1 MPVFTC
7 ILEFIIHGT
16 VHPLGIYLSLIPV
29 IIGTMLVCAGDVY
42 GTFFG
47 IALLVISCT
56 VSSLKGII
64 TKYLLSGKEPLST
77 FHLLNI
83 VCSLSFV
90 DTQNTML
97 AFPEALTLS
106 LFNDRG
112 FWSTWLPR
120 YLSLSLCH
128 LVLLFRQ
135 FCSFSCTE
143 CLLSH

>member
-1 MPVFTC
+1 MFRCAMPVFNC

-16 VHPLGIYLSLIPV
+16 VNPLGIYLSLIPV

-90 DTQNTML
+90 DT
-97 AFPEALTLS
+97 
-106 LFNDRG
+106 
-112 FWSTWLPR
+112 
-120 YLSLSLCH
+120 
-128 LVLLFRQ
+128 
-135 FCSFSCTE
+135 
-143 CLLSH
+143 